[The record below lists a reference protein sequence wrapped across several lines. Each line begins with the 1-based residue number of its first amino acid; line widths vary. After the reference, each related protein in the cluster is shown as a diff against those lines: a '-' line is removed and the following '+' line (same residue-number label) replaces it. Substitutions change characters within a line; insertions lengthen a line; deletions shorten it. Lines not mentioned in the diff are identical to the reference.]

1 MEYWGRPECMAPAQQ
16 QNRQTDTCRWFISC
30 NLFLKKCI
38 TKLLRYNTCPT
49 PPTHTTHPQD
59 IPQIWLQQF
68 VEPSELRVFK
78 NNPSIVLASA
88 GRKLSNMAWWPIIQL
103 IRVLAPTLCGR
114 PCQSVVNFYTVDRN
128 GRTHYDWEVRLMN
141 FPICLSSQS
150 LKPLHLSSRGATTPD
165 CLMGPT
171 RTIHHHARGHVAA
184 DGIWILICWLCWYL
198 IRKGAGLAEP
208 QHTMPPDVTSSCT
221 LFISSSCTDYEDPV
235 R

>member
-1 MEYWGRPECMAPAQQ
+1 MSHTSYAYHPPARHSS
-16 QNRQTDTCRWFISC
+16 N
-30 NLFLKKCI
+30 
-38 TKLLRYNTCPT
+38 
-49 PPTHTTHPQD
+49 
-59 IPQIWLQQF
+59 IWLQQF

-103 IRVLAPTLCGR
+103 IRVLAPAA
-114 PCQSVVNFYTVDRN
+114 CQSVVNFYTVDRN

-171 RTIHHHARGHVAA
+171 RTIHHHSRGH
-184 DGIWILICWLCWYL
+184 DSTNGIWILICWLCWYL

-221 LFISSSCTDYEDPV
+221 LLIAPVQTKKTQYDNIIVYTLCVPMPTRPHSLSSG
-235 R
+235 